1 MSLANRNYF
10 EFFSLP
16 ESFQVNAD
24 TLESEYKKL
33 QTQYHPDKFTNASDS
48 GRVQALQHAS
58 LINDAYDTL
67 KSPLKRAAYL
77 LKLKDIDPEEH
88 NQSHLQES
96 FLLKQL
102 ELREDLETL
111 AAKKDLDGLEQMKS
125 SVVSERNQMLEHF
138 ENSYLENELMKA
150 KTLYNSLQFL
160 FKLVNEIEAAEEKLL
175 DY

>member
-1 MSLANRNYF
+1 M
-10 EFFSLP
+10 
-16 ESFQVNAD
+16 
-24 TLESEYKKL
+24 
-33 QTQYHPDKFTNASDS
+33 
-48 GRVQALQHAS
+48 
-58 LINDAYDTL
+58 
-67 KSPLKRAAYL
+67 
-77 LKLKDIDPEEH
+77 
-88 NQSHLQES
+88 
-96 FLLKQL
+96 

>member
-1 MSLANRNYF
+1 MSLVNRNYF

-33 QTQYHPDKFTNASDS
+33 QTKYHPDKFINAGDS
-48 GRVQALQHAS
+48 ERVQALQHAS

-88 NQSHLQES
+88 NQSHLQEL

-102 ELREDLETL
+102 ELREDL
-111 AAKKDLDGLEQMKS
+111 
-125 SVVSERNQMLEHF
+125 
-138 ENSYLENELMKA
+138 
-150 KTLYNSLQFL
+150 
-160 FKLVNEIEAAEEKLL
+160 
-175 DY
+175 